1 MQQPTTNGNRRS
13 LPGVRTYRGP
23 KLEDLIPRI
32 RAELGPDAIILR
44 QREGLMGGFGGF
56 FAQRCVEVDAQAAER
71 VDFYDDEPEDL
82 PPSAREPAPAFADAE
97 PFVKQPSVTPTP
109 VAADAM
115 AADEAPPM
123 ASPEDAS
130 RFLANLKQATARA
143 EQDPPAKLEAGQAP
157 VERAGYPA
165 EDETRLDAEGE
176 AWLDAED
183 EARLDAEEEAR
194 LDAEDEAQR
203 VLAEEQARLVAKEEA
218 QRVVAEEQ
226 ARLDAEQ
233 ESQRVAAEQ
242 ESQRVAAE
250 EEAQRVAAEERTRL
264 VAEEQ
269 ARVAAA
275 HEAQRVAA
283 EEQARLVAEEQAR
296 RVAAEQEAQR
306 VAAEEQAR
314 LMAEEAARRVAAE
327 REAQRVAAEEEA
339 ERLAAEE
346 QARLVAE
353 QEARRVAAEQEA
365 QRVTAE
371 EEARRVTAEQE
382 ARRVAA
388 EQEAQRVAAEEEARS
403 VAAELEAQRVAAED
417 EARHMAALA
426 RADHVE
432 AAELMG
438 ELTGHGISYER
449 AQALILSVLTHRRPF
464 AGLGE
469 VRDGVRTALAA
480 HLPAVASLP
489 AGGAAIAI
497 IGAGGAGKTRCV
509 AALATAYARAGDL
522 RVTVIAPD
530 TEDAGVELARLLR
543 GENVQVLANTRPHH
557 TAHVIKD
564 AREKGLV
571 IVDTV
576 AVTPGDQ
583 CGIAELEATLKPLA
597 LDARYLTLP
606 ATLSAPAGA
615 RLIEGFARMAPTGIA
630 VTHIDEADQ
639 LGVAIE
645 LALTS
650 GVPVAYMHEGLDL
663 GAAITP
669 AYPSTLAQRLLP

>member
-1 MQQPTTNGNRRS
+1 
-13 LPGVRTYRGP
+13 
-23 KLEDLIPRI
+23 
-32 RAELGPDAIILR
+32 
-44 QREGLMGGFGGF
+44 
-56 FAQRCVEVDAQAAER
+56 
-71 VDFYDDEPEDL
+71 
-82 PPSAREPAPAFADAE
+82 
-97 PFVKQPSVTPTP
+97 
-109 VAADAM
+109 
-115 AADEAPPM
+115 
-123 ASPEDAS
+123 
-130 RFLANLKQATARA
+130 
-143 EQDPPAKLEAGQAP
+143 
-157 VERAGYPA
+157 
-165 EDETRLDAEGE
+165 
-176 AWLDAED
+176 
-183 EARLDAEEEAR
+183 
-194 LDAEDEAQR
+194 
-203 VLAEEQARLVAKEEA
+203 
-218 QRVVAEEQ
+218 
-226 ARLDAEQ
+226 
-233 ESQRVAAEQ
+233 
-242 ESQRVAAE
+242 
-250 EEAQRVAAEERTRL
+250 
-264 VAEEQ
+264 
-269 ARVAAA
+269 
-275 HEAQRVAA
+275 
-283 EEQARLVAEEQAR
+283 
-296 RVAAEQEAQR
+296 
-306 VAAEEQAR
+306 
-314 LMAEEAARRVAAE
+314 
-327 REAQRVAAEEEA
+327 
-339 ERLAAEE
+339 
-346 QARLVAE
+346 
-353 QEARRVAAEQEA
+353 
-365 QRVTAE
+365 VTAE